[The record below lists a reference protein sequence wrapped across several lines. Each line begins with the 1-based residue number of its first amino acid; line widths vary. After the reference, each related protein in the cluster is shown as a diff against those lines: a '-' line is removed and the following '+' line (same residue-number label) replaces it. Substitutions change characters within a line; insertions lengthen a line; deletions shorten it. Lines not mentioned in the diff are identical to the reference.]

1 MPVTSPDGGS
11 SGSPNAA
18 PAPSFSADRP
28 LPEGVRD
35 LLFADAAAVRGMA
48 AALRA
53 LWSGWSY
60 RELILPTFE
69 YAATLATDVGAQI
82 DAELYR
88 FFDRQG
94 RTLALRPDMTLPTAR
109 VVGTRLYDQ
118 PMPLRLCYVGSV
130 FRHERPRAGRQHE
143 FIQAGIELIGASGRP
158 ADAEAI
164 ALAVASLRALGLPE
178 FRVTIGH
185 VGFFRGLS
193 AALALPDGLAGRLRL
208 AVDRRSEAE
217 LADLLGQA
225 GTVAATARR
234 ALLQLPRLT
243 GSGEVLRQAEELCL
257 NGAMA
262 GAVAD
267 LQALCDLLEA
277 HGVADAV
284 NYDLAEVRDLDYY
297 TGITFEGFAPGLGVS
312 LISGGRYDNL
322 IGHFG
327 PAQPAVGWALTL
339 DQVLVARELQGV
351 GLPEPVPDVLLSVGG
366 HPDALAWANR
376 ARARGLRVEVDLA
389 GLEPDELW
397 RSAQTRGIRRAA
409 WPAGPAGLR
418 LREAG
423 GERQVAN
430 DAWEEFATWLR

>member
-1 MPVTSPDGGS
+1 MP
-11 SGSPNAA
+11 A
-18 PAPSFSADRP
+18 PAAIGPSFSADRP

-35 LLFADAAAVRGMA
+35 LLFADASAVRGMA

-53 LWSGWSY
+53 LWSTWCY
-60 RELILPTFE
+60 REIILPTFE
-69 YAATLATDVGAQI
+69 YASTLATDVGAQI

-109 VVGTRLYDQ
+109 VVGTRLFDQ

-130 FRHERPRAGRQHE
+130 FRYEPPRAARQHE
-143 FIQAGIELIGASGRP
+143 FIQAGIELIGAPGQA

-178 FRVTIGH
+178 FRITIGH

-193 AALALPDGLAGRLRL
+193 AALSLPEQLAGWLRT

-243 GSGEVLRQAEELCL
+243 GNVEVLEQAEALCL
-257 NGAMA
+257 NGVMA
-262 GAVAD
+262 SAIVD
-267 LQALCDLLEA
+267 LQSLAAMLQA
-277 HGVADAV
+277 YGVGEAV

-312 LISGGRYDNL
+312 LISGGRYDEL

-327 PAQPAVGWALTL
+327 PAQPAVGWALSL
-339 DQVLVARELQGV
+339 DRVLAARELQGV
-351 GLPEPVPDVLLSVGG
+351 RPPETVPDLLFSAAGERQGLV
-366 HPDALAWANR
+366 WAMA
-376 ARARGLRVEVDLA
+376 ARQRGLRVEVDLA
-389 GLEPDELW
+389 GLGSEELW
-397 RSAQTRGIRRAA
+397 RSAQSRGIRRVA
-409 WPAGPAGLR
+409 WPDGPDQLVVRA
-418 LREAG
+418 AD
-423 GERQVAN
+423 GERRVAGA
-430 DAWEEFATWLR
+430 AWEEECATWLP